1 MEDGVLYAESTLK
14 PVISDQIDELTRR
27 TQNIALEKLMNN
39 KLAALKQAGEDLKTS
54 VNEKVDNLMIQAS
67 EKRPDPDDA
76 NYDEQIKIYNNWLG
90 QITDGIKKVQS
101 FFERIWTKVRE
112 LLDKVF
118 KWIRDGVTNLSE
130 KISSAFRIIKTTLF
144 RE

>member
-14 PVISDQIDELTRR
+14 PVISDEIDELTRR

>member
-76 NYDEQIKIYNNWLG
+76 NFEEQIKIYNNWLG

-101 FFERIWTKVRE
+101 FFEHIWTKVRE

-144 RE
+144 RV